1 MLSVL
6 LTVLNPALKPFYD
19 AFYKVFL
26 MVRSA
31 RIIDVIWGIHIWGR
45 HPILNPESSDARL
58 RERHSGLTTSSSS
71 PPVFRHT
78 RRSWR

>member
-31 RIIDVIWGIHIWGR
+31 RVIDVICGIRIREGTQ
-45 HPILNPESSDARL
+45 PNP
-58 RERHSGLTTSSSS
+58 
-71 PPVFRHT
+71 
-78 RRSWR
+78 

>member
-1 MLSVL
+1 MLSAL

-31 RIIDVIWGIHIWGR
+31 RIIDVICGIRIFGR
-45 HPILNPESSDARL
+45 HP
-58 RERHSGLTTSSSS
+58 TSK
-71 PPVFRHT
+71 PRVL
-78 RRSWR
+78 

>member
-31 RIIDVIWGIHIWGR
+31 RINDASRKGKA
-45 HPILNPESSDARL
+45 PNP
-58 RERHSGLTTSSSS
+58 
-71 PPVFRHT
+71 
-78 RRSWR
+78 

>member
-31 RIIDVIWGIHIWGR
+31 RVIDVICGIHISGR
-45 HPILNPESSDARL
+45 HPIPKPR
-58 RERHSGLTTSSSS
+58 
-71 PPVFRHT
+71 VFRRTAPRTAQQTDHFILVPSGFST
-78 RRSWR
+78 YP

>member
-31 RIIDVIWGIHIWGR
+31 RIIDVICG
-45 HPILNPESSDARL
+45 NSRL
-58 RERHSGLTTSSSS
+58 GKAPR
-71 PPVFRHT
+71 P
-78 RRSWR
+78 